1 MLKAALGSLWCHYMQ
16 NNTLSDIQDNS
27 SCVYSECNTINESE
41 DILKTYN
48 YKVISIKVFLN
59 IMAMFLD

>member
-1 MLKAALGSLWCHYMQ
+1 ML

-41 DILKTYN
+41 DILNTYN

-59 IMAMFLD
+59 ITAMFLD

>member
-1 MLKAALGSLWCHYMQ
+1 MLS
-16 NNTLSDIQDNS
+16 NIQDNS

-59 IMAMFLD
+59 ITAMDYGFWIKSESQFHL